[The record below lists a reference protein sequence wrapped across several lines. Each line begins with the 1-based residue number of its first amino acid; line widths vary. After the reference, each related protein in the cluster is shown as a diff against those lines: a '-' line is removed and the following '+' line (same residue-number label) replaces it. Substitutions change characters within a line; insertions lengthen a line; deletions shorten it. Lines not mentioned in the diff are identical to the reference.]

1 VTEWGLSQVTVA
13 FGSTVA
19 LSDVTMSVAP
29 GTVTAIVGGDGAG
42 KSTLLRVLVGVL
54 APQTGTVTKPPRAN
68 IGFLAGQNAVYDD
81 LTVSENLDFVAR
93 AYRLSGVEYQTRLT
107 DLLERTALDGV
118 TSRLGAQLSGGMRQ
132 KLGVAMALL
141 SQPQLVVLDEPTTGV
156 DPVSRIEL
164 SRLISHA
171 ASQGA
176 AVVLSTTYMSEATRA
191 DEVLVLD
198 GGRALLVGTPASIVA
213 SLPGVVCSAQQR
225 PTDTV
230 AWRRESTWHFWAS
243 DGIVPTDA
251 LSVTPDLEDAVLVA
265 SLHNAQSAGIA

>member
-1 VTEWGLSQVTVA
+1 VTAWGLSHVTVA

-19 LSDVTMSVAP
+19 LNDVSMSVTP
-29 GTVTAIVGGDGAG
+29 GTVTAVVGGDGAG

-54 APQTGTVTKPPRAN
+54 APKSGTVTTPPRAN
-68 IGFLAGQNAVYDD
+68 IGFLAGQNAVYHD

-93 AYRLSGVEYQTRLT
+93 AYRLNGAEYEARRT
-107 DLLERTALDGV
+107 DLLERTALASV

-171 ASQGA
+171 AAEGA
-176 AVVLSTTYMSEATRA
+176 AIVLSTTYMSEATRA
-191 DEVLVLD
+191 DDVLVLD
-198 GGRALLVGTPASIVA
+198 AGRALLAGTPESIVA
-213 SLPGVVCSAQQR
+213 AVPGAVCAAPDR
-225 PTDTV
+225 PVDAV
-230 AWRRESTWHFWAS
+230 AWRRESAWHFWVPDGVVPNGAAS
-243 DGIVPTDA
+243 VA
-251 LSVTPDLEDAVLVA
+251 PDLEDAVLVA
-265 SLHNAQSAGIA
+265 SLQSPQNAGVA

>member
-1 VTEWGLSQVTVA
+1 VTEWGLTDVTVA

-19 LSDVTMSVAP
+19 LNNVSMSLTP
-29 GTVTAIVGGDGAG
+29 GTVTAVVGGDGAG

-54 APQTGTVTKPPRAN
+54 APQSGSVSTPPRAH

-93 AYRLSGVEYQTRLT
+93 AYRLTGAEYEARRT
-107 DLLERTALDGV
+107 DLLERTALASV
-118 TSRLGAQLSGGMRQ
+118 TDRLGAQLSGGMRQ

-171 ASQGA
+171 ASEGA
-176 AVVLSTTYMSEATRA
+176 AIVLSTTYMSEATRA
-191 DEVLVLD
+191 DDVLVLD
-198 GGRALLVGTPASIVA
+198 GGHALLVGTPTSIVA
-213 SLPGVVCSAQQR
+213 GVPGIVCAAGDR
-225 PTDTV
+225 PADTV
-230 AWRRESTWHFWAS
+230 AWRRESTWHFWSS
-243 DGIVPTDA
+243 DGAVPSDA
-251 LSVTPDLEDAVLVA
+251 TPVTPDL
-265 SLHNAQSAGIA
+265 